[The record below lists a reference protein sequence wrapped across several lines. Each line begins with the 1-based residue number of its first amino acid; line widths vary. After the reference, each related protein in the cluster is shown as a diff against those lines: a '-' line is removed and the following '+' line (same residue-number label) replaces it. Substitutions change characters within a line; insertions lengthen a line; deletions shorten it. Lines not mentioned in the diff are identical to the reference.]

1 MTVIYALTIAAYVGC
16 GLYMMLSRHAVRMIL
31 GLTLLTNGSIFLIF
45 FAGRID
51 ATQPPVIPL
60 GSEALAADAANA
72 LPQALVLTAIVIGF
86 GLAAF
91 TLALLNRGWLALGT
105 LDADDMS
112 DDGLGTDREGDD
124 HVFAGPTTDD
134 LRAAPK
140 LDEVKP

>member
-1 MTVIYALTIAAYVGC
+1 ME
-16 GLYMMLSRHAVRMIL
+16 
-31 GLTLLTNGSIFLIF
+31 TLLALLAGILVAAGVYLMLERSLLRFVFGLMLLSNGVNLVVLA
-45 FAGRID
+45 AGRV
-51 ATQPPVIPL
+51 AGRLPPLAGDGAAPPA
-60 GSEALAADAANA
+60 GSANP